1 MINDEDTEVIKE
13 TKIKQSKA
21 SFILIHVMSSIVLII
36 IALLFISLITSK
48 KGEYREKGIKAYQV
62 GDYEEAIRYFDKS
75 LNEKQLFSK
84 KMDLD
89 TRMYLGSA
97 DIKTGRYK
105 DAIFNFNKLKENNDG
120 SINSN
125 KIEEYLQLSIAMDGY
140 DSRDAE
146 LNIPALEKSLKEGN
160 MSVRLLLAG
169 SYYKAGYYDEMLSI
183 YNDYIKDEG
192 LSYYVAYQLSSYYIE
207 AGDYETAN
215 KYIEDGL
222 KIKDD
227 DNVMK
232 SRLLYNKVVYYE
244 SFKDYEKA
252 LSLMT
257 SIYESEP
264 NNKEFEKEYNYLFT
278 RINMDPE
285 PVIKEDVD

>member
-160 MSVRLLLAG
+160 MSVRLLLAI
-169 SYYKAGYYDEMLSI
+169 MI
-183 YNDYIKDEG
+183 I
-192 LSYYVAYQLSSYYIE
+192 
-207 AGDYETAN
+207 
-215 KYIEDGL
+215 
-222 KIKDD
+222 
-227 DNVMK
+227 
-232 SRLLYNKVVYYE
+232 
-244 SFKDYEKA
+244 
-252 LSLMT
+252 
-257 SIYESEP
+257 
-264 NNKEFEKEYNYLFT
+264 
-278 RINMDPE
+278 
-285 PVIKEDVD
+285 